1 MTNTYKGELV
11 SLTSLP
17 AAPASPLS
25 PCRRDT
31 AQTDAHTHTSNL
43 EHLVGNIF
51 INDPDDPTNL
61 SPVFARE
68 AVLTLKRKDR
78 IHYCTKHE
86 RTRAMPTSAGDS
98 EPLRTDQS
106 LVTDPGIHC
115 FHQ

>member
-31 AQTDAHTHTSNL
+31 AQTDAHTHVKL
-43 EHLVGNIF
+43 GAFGRQQF